1 MSLIYL
7 QWEELNNEK
16 DSKILIIFQTDRFFA
31 ASDFYRGGGQNE
43 SILAISRYDT
53 GSVGGNITAS
63 LQMFQ
68 HHLQA
73 ILYVYKYKYKK

>member
-31 ASDFYRGGGQNE
+31 ASNFYGGGQNE
-43 SILAISRYDT
+43 SIPAISRYDT

>member
-1 MSLIYL
+1 MVEN
-7 QWEELNNEK
+7 QV
-16 DSKILIIFQTDRFFA
+16 FGRA
-31 ASDFYRGGGQNE
+31 GGGQNE

>member
-31 ASDFYRGGGQNE
+31 ASHFYRGGQNE